1 MRQATISRKTAETDV
16 QVYLN
21 LDAFSENRVSET
33 TINGKLPLKN
43 SEKLEIDTSEIATS
57 DIATSGIATSEIAT
71 GVGFLDHMLTLLAH
85 HARLALRLT
94 CTGDTR
100 VDDHHS
106 VEDIGIALGK
116 ALKIAL
122 ADKRGINRFSHTI
135 LPMDEALVLV
145 SIDISGRGLLR
156 YTADFKTEKI
166 GTFDT
171 QLVEEFFQA
180 LATNAEITLHIRQ
193 IDGRNSHHIAECM
206 FKAFARALRQA
217 VAIDPATIFDI
228 PSTKGVL

>member
-1 MRQATISRKTAETDV
+1 MRQATISRKTTETDV

-21 LDAFSENRVSET
+21 LDAFSENRVSGS

-57 DIATSGIATSEIAT
+57 EIATSKIAT

-85 HARLALRLT
+85 HARLTLLLT

-106 VEDIGIALGK
+106 VEDIGIALGQ